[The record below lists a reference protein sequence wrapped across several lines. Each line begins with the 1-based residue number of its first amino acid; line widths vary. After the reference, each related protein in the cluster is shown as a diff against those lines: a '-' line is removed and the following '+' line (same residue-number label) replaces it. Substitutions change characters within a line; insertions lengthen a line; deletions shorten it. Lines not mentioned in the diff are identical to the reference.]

1 MRAQGWLEPNIFA
14 PLHLNIVDAF
24 ARTSQNQDGNRPG
37 SDLCQDSLGWPE
49 SGGCA
54 AMVR

>member
-24 ARTSQNQDGNRPG
+24 AGTSQNQDGNRPG
-37 SDLCQDSLGWPE
+37 SGLCQDSLGWPE